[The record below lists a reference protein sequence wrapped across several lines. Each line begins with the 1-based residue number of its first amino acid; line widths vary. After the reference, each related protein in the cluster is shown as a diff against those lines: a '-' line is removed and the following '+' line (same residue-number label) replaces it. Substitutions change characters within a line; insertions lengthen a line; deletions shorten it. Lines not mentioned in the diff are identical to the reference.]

1 LDLCKD
7 ELQKTIMLDPEHKFA
22 RDELGYIRDKDNR
35 WILPQEKSEEPAGTA
50 APAATE
56 APKPVEQAPEVKFD
70 ANGFSPELATAL
82 GALNTKDAKA
92 TLEKLDATI
101 DEEGNRLLKVL
112 TGPFSKNRDKVA
124 QTIGKTVTGAEVSFG
139 KVGTE
144 GTKDEA
150 ITTEIRAHVDAYV
163 EKTVK
168 PAVLAAVKHAEAQA
182 EGDLV
187 RNVAFLKTFVK
198 DYHTDSA
205 TKRREKAWSDWDKAR
220 DVAIRTIFDLKIY
233 PDENHGRVG
242 QKIVDEKVDAVRAA
256 WQFLDP
262 QVQRDLSRFLA
273 TSEADAKRTI
283 QLLQDARTREKAC
296 LAWLEAKGDKREAT
310 SEPATIEEA
319 LLTYRAGE
327 FQAAFTLASKLSG
340 YEKELVKRIRDQRVL
355 DYNNAFKTAKVTK
368 GKQPN
373 GQEIEQVAITNDYRI
388 MMGRPAIEIDTRLV
402 EAARGHSEEMT
413 RLGYFEHM
421 SPVAANKT
429 PWDRMKNAG
438 YEGAGGENISLGS
451 EAPKAT
457 HIAWYNSSGHHRNIL
472 GAEWNA
478 MGAGKDGRHWTQDF
492 GGAAGQLAR

>member
-1 LDLCKD
+1 
-7 ELQKTIMLDPEHKFA
+7 
-22 RDELGYIRDKDNR
+22 
-35 WILPQEKSEEPAGTA
+35 
-50 APAATE
+50 
-56 APKPVEQAPEVKFD
+56 
-70 ANGFSPELATAL
+70 
-82 GALNTKDAKA
+82 
-92 TLEKLDATI
+92 
-101 DEEGNRLLKVL
+101 
-112 TGPFSKNRDKVA
+112 
-124 QTIGKTVTGAEVSFG
+124 
-139 KVGTE
+139 
-144 GTKDEA
+144 DEA

-187 RNVAFLKTFVK
+187 RSAGFLRTYIK

-205 TKRREKAWSDWDKAR
+205 LKRREKAWSDWDKAR
-220 DVAIRTIFDLKIY
+220 DVAVRTIFDLKIY

-296 LAWLEAKGDKREAT
+296 LAWLEAKGEKREAT

-355 DYNNAFKTAKVTK
+355 DYNDAFKTA
-368 GKQPN
+368 
-373 GQEIEQVAITNDYRI
+373 
-388 MMGRPAIEIDTRLV
+388 
-402 EAARGHSEEMT
+402 
-413 RLGYFEHM
+413 
-421 SPVAANKT
+421 
-429 PWDRMKNAG
+429 
-438 YEGAGGENISLGS
+438 
-451 EAPKAT
+451 
-457 HIAWYNSSGHHRNIL
+457 
-472 GAEWNA
+472 
-478 MGAGKDGRHWTQDF
+478 
-492 GGAAGQLAR
+492 